1 MSLQPLSVLVTPTKS
16 GGSLCALLG
25 SLLRW
30 FDRVLPTQIVVVLPD
45 DQDSLVLQQ
54 RLAELSACRIEILL
68 IRVEEHQPQDVAFWR
83 GLAFAQVKYE
93 TAVFLEDNAIIESGW
108 WQAWREWAGAGG
120 ASPLA
125 SGLVVPDLERL
136 GWAET
141 GVFYCEYGPFLPSEQ
156 QRAIKPLRR
165 VAGNHWAV
173 RRNLLNLP
181 KAPEEIDE
189 HDWVQQFS
197 ARRQKPDWVTSARV
211 RSYRSIG
218 TIPAFLERGRQGFAY
233 GYAAARKSGWL
244 QRIKMIHGGPA
255 IVLVQFARLSGVM
268 LQRRYRV
275 KTFLKTLPV
284 TFFLLKTWSLAEWAG
299 WISGSIASPL
309 DRQKQN
315 RAEAPGHEAEKPGNS
330 QSRVIRVDQSHRA
343 ADRSANLA
351 RRNAVSYGWIVEKE
365 NL

>member
-1 MSLQPLSVLVTPTKS
+1 MSRQPLSVLVTPTKS

-30 FDRVLPTQIVVVLPD
+30 FDHVLPTQIVVVLPD

-54 RLAELSACRIEILL
+54 RLAELSAFKIEILL
-68 IRVEEHQPQDVAFWR
+68 IRVEEHQPQDVAYWR
-83 GLAFAQVKYE
+83 GLAFAQAKHE
-93 TAVFLEDNAIIESGW
+93 TAVFLEDNAIVESGW
-108 WQAWREWAGAGG
+108 WQAWRGWAGADA

-141 GVFYCEYGPFLPSEQ
+141 GVFYCEYGSFLPSGHQ
-156 QRAIKPLRR
+156 SAIKPLRR

-181 KAPEEIDE
+181 ALPAEIDE
-189 HDWVQQFS
+189 HDWVQQYS
-197 ARRQKPDWVTSARV
+197 ARHKPDWVTGARV

-218 TIPAFLERGRQGFAY
+218 TIPAFLERGRQGYAY

-244 QRIKMIHGGPA
+244 RRLKMIHGGPA
-255 IVLVQFARLSGVM
+255 ILLVQFGRLTGVV
-268 LQRRYRV
+268 LQRRYYV
-275 KTFLKTLPV
+275 KTFMKTIPV

-309 DRQKQN
+309 DRKKQN
-315 RAEAPGHEAEKPGNS
+315 RAENPGNEAEKQGIS
-330 QSRVIRVDQSHRA
+330 QSRVVRVDQSHRA
-343 ADRSANLA
+343 ADRSTNLA

-365 NL
+365 TL